1 MTPPGS
7 TREELEEPDRL
18 QRERDE
24 RRRRQGAGDG
34 WFARASLEEG
44 DDVSPR
50 FHSSNSLLNAGVSDT
65 AECG

>member
-7 TREELEEPDRL
+7 TREELEEQDRL

-24 RRRRQGAGDG
+24 RRRSQGAELYG
-34 WFARASLEEG
+34 FARASLVKG
-44 DDVSPR
+44 DDMSRR
-50 FHSSNSLLNAGVSDT
+50 FHSPNGLLNAGVSDT